1 MRKVDLQIF
10 VEIYPRPE
18 LSHADQT
25 LFHEAREATRTSYSP
40 YSNFCVGAALRL
52 EDGTILRGSNQENAA
67 FPSGLCAERTA
78 VFSAAVQ
85 HPGKRIDAI
94 AIVACPAESRQFVP
108 ISPCGSCRQVLLE
121 YEQKQGSPMR
131 VLMDGEND
139 QVTVFPSAAAL
150 LPNGFSAEHLQ

>member
-10 VEIYPRPE
+10 VEICSRPE
-18 LSHADQT
+18 LTGADQI
-25 LFHEAREATRTSYSP
+25 LFREAREATRTSYSP

-52 EDGTILRGSNQENAA
+52 EDGTVVRGSNQENAA

-78 VFSAAVQ
+78 VFTAAVQ

-108 ISPCGSCRQVLLE
+108 ISPCGGCRQVLLE

-131 VLMDGEND
+131 
-139 QVTVFPSAAAL
+139 
-150 LPNGFSAEHLQ
+150 

>member
-18 LSHADQT
+18 LDDADQT
-25 LFHEAREATRTSYSP
+25 LFREAREATKSSYSP

-52 EDGTILRGSNQENAA
+52 EDGTIMRGSNQENAA

-94 AIVACPAESRQFVP
+94 AIVACPAESGQFVP

-121 YEQKQGSPMR
+121 YEQKQGAPMR
-131 VLMDGEND
+131 VLMDGDND

>member
-18 LSHADQT
+18 LSDADQT
-25 LFHEAREATRTSYSP
+25 LFREAREATRSSYSP
-40 YSNFCVGAALRL
+40 YSGFCVGAALRL
-52 EDGTILRGSNQENAA
+52 EDGTIMQGSNQENAA

-85 HPGKRIDAI
+85 HPGKRIEAI

-108 ISPCGSCRQVLLE
+108 ISPCGGCRQVLLE
-121 YEQKQGSPMR
+121 YEQKQGSRMR

>member
-10 VEIYPRPE
+10 VEIYPRHE
-18 LSHADQT
+18 LSDADQT
-25 LFHEAREATRTSYSP
+25 LFYEAREATQSSYSP

-85 HPGKRIDAI
+85 YPGKRIDAI
-94 AIVACPAESRQFVP
+94 AIVACPADSRQFVP
-108 ISPCGSCRQVLLE
+108 ISPCGGCRQVLLE

-139 QVTVFPSAAAL
+139 QVTVFSSASAL

>member
-18 LSHADQT
+18 LSDADQN
-25 LFHEAREATRTSYSP
+25 LFREAREATQSSYSP
-40 YSNFCVGAALRL
+40 YSGFCVGAALRL
-52 EDGTILRGSNQENAA
+52 EDGTIMRGSNQENAA

-94 AIVACPAESRQFVP
+94 AIVACPADSGQYVP
-108 ISPCGSCRQVLLE
+108 ISPCGGCRQVLLE

-139 QVTVFPSAAAL
+139 QVMVFPSAAAL

>member
-10 VEIYPRPE
+10 VEIYSRPE
-18 LSHADQT
+18 LSDADQT
-25 LFHEAREATRTSYSP
+25 LFREAREATRTSYSP

-52 EDGTILRGSNQENAA
+52 EDGTIVWGSNQENAA

-78 VFSAAVQ
+78 VFTAAVQ
-85 HPGKRIDAI
+85 HPGKRIDTI

-108 ISPCGSCRQVLLE
+108 ISPCGGCRQVLLE

-150 LPNGFSAEHLQ
+150 LPNGFSAGHLQ

>member
-1 MRKVDLQIF
+1 MQIF
-10 VEIYPRPE
+10 VEIYARPE
-18 LSHADQT
+18 LGAADQI
-25 LFHEAREATRTSYSP
+25 LFREAREATRTSYSP

-52 EDGTILRGSNQENAA
+52 EDGTIVRGSNQENAA

-78 VFSAAVQ
+78 VFTAAVQ
-85 HPGKRIDAI
+85 HPGKRIDTI